1 VAGRHDSASPLT
13 NWEAPV
19 KVKLAALWA
28 STMFVYAYVDIL
40 SFYKP
45 GTVTDILAG
54 RVWEFEITQTWAL
67 TAMALMTIPAVMVF
81 AAVALPARANRRTN
95 LIVGALYLLVSAGNP
110 IGEDWAFLYLGAV
123 VEVALLATVLR
134 LAWKWPRDLPAPP
147 GG

>member
-1 VAGRHDSASPLT
+1 VVRRHNSPSPLT
-13 NWEAPV
+13 DWEAPV

-67 TAMALMTIPAVMVF
+67 SAMALMTVPAVMVF
-81 AAVALPARANRRTN
+81 AAVALPARVNRPTN

-110 IGEDWAFLYLGAV
+110 IGEEWGFLYLGAV

-134 LAWKWPRDLPAPP
+134 LAWKWPRLPAPP
-147 GG
+147 GS